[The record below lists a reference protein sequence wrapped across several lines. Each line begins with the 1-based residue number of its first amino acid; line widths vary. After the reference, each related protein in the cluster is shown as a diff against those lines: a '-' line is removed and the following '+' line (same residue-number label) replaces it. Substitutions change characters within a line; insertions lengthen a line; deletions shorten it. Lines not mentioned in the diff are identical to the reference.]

1 MNPNELAT
9 EKGSE
14 SPDFS
19 FYNESSPVGLE
30 EVFGSRGRV
39 RILKL
44 LATEGELNISK
55 IAELSKLNHIS
66 TRKHLDLFVQANI
79 VEKKVFGR
87 VKVFRFCMENLKARA
102 IKRLFERWNGLKL

>member
-1 MNPNELAT
+1 MNPNELSS
-9 EKGSE
+9 EKSSK

-30 EVFGSRGRV
+30 QVFGSRGRV

-44 LATEGELNISK
+44 LATKGELNISK
-55 IAELSKLNHIS
+55 IAELSRLNHLS
-66 TRKHLDLFVQANI
+66 TRKHLDLFLKANI

-87 VKVFRFCMENLKARA
+87 VKIFRFCIENLKARA
-102 IKRLFERWNGLKL
+102 IKRLFERWNG